1 MDLSWLAVADL
12 HILDEPY
19 TLMVP
24 TKTAEGERS
33 IINNP
38 IQDSSTKS
46 VQIVSGT
53 STTTFSTSD
62 KHTKANADT
71 DDTNDNY
78 YF

>member
-1 MDLSWLAVADL
+1 MDLSWLAVIDL

-19 TLMVP
+19 ILMVP
-24 TKTAEGERS
+24 TKTVEGEKS

-38 IQDSSTKS
+38 VQDSSSKS
-46 VQIVSGT
+46 AQIVSGT

-62 KHTKANADT
+62 EHTNASEDT
-71 DDTNDNY
+71 GDTNNY